1 MSAPPSLE
9 LGQTDDPALLI
20 PGNPGVVQQNA
31 DAIADEK
38 TLITTAR
45 DDVRAIRSEDAIDAG
60 LSSLAYLVDRG
71 SLLTKYD
78 GFIEVLTTA
87 HGALT
92 TYVGR
97 LRAAQ
102 DVAQDAITKWNEG
115 EEATRTARAQWEAA
129 VQAYENAACAPPTVQ
144 YLNGRSYTI
153 PSISQGD
160 PGAFVDPG
168 ESIRAEAKEILE
180 GGRADLL
187 EAARAAMRTL
197 GAPSEED
204 DDGEG
209 SSSGD
214 VDWLGADGSAEGPSI
229 SWDFWEKKFGDQ
241 TGGED
246 AADGGEDSPFKISLG
261 EIEGGIYVF
270 NAEGEF
276 ENYYGDV
283 KVNGDGSVTVLG
295 ADGSATATIDKDG
308 VKIGVDGTI
317 TVVGAE
323 GSIHGS
329 LGLAELGLEG
339 EVLVGATGEG
349 EISIGKQGVHANGEL
364 FAGGKIEGAI
374 NGDIGGVGGE
384 GRAEGW
390 AGFGISGNA
399 DLGYKDGKLTVGGDG
414 GVAVFLGGK
423 LGGEVTLDF
432 PEIYETGEDIV
443 GWLVPG

>member
-9 LGQTDDPALLI
+9 LGQTDDPTLLI
-20 PGNPGVVQQNA
+20 PGNPRVVQENA

-38 TLITTAR
+38 ELVTTAR
-45 DDVRAIRSEDAIDAG
+45 DAVRAIRSEDAIDAG
-60 LSSLAYLVDRG
+60 VASLAYLLDRG
-71 SLLTKYD
+71 EQLTKYD
-78 GFIEVLTTA
+78 GFIEVLDTA
-87 HGALT
+87 HGAVT
-92 TYVGR
+92 TYAGQ

-102 DVAQDAITKWNEG
+102 TTAQQAIDRWNEG
-115 EEATRTARAQWEAA
+115 EAATAEARTQWEAA
-129 VQAYENAACAPPTVQ
+129 VQAYNDAACAPPLIQYRNGHAFTVP
-144 YLNGRSYTI
+144 I
-153 PSISQGD
+153 ISQGD
-160 PGAFVDPG
+160 PGPFVDPG
-168 ESIRAEAKEILE
+168 EAIRAEAKEILQ
-180 GGRADLL
+180 GGRDDLL
-187 EAARAAMRTL
+187 EAAAAAMRTL
-197 GAPSEED
+197 GAPSEEG
-204 DDGEG
+204 DGDTGG

-214 VDWLGADGSAEGPSI
+214 VDWLGAEGSAEGPSI
-229 SWDFWEKKFGDQ
+229 SWDFWEKTFGDQ

-246 AADGGEDSPFKISLG
+246 DGEDSPFKITVG
-261 EIEGGIYVF
+261 KVEGGIYVF

-295 ADGSATATIDKDG
+295 ADGSAEATIDKNG

-317 TVVGAE
+317 TILGAE

-329 LGLAELGLEG
+329 LGPAEIGAEAQ
-339 EVLVGATGEG
+339 VLVGATGEG
-349 EISIGKQGVHANGEL
+349 DITIGKQGVHAGGEL

-374 NGDIGGVGGE
+374 TGDVGGVGGE

-390 AGFGISGNA
+390 AGFGISGDA
-399 DLGYKDGKLTVGGDG
+399 ELSFKDGKLTVGGDG

-443 GWLVPG
+443 DWLVPG